1 METIQVIRS
10 SITLQPKQEE
20 AYNKSLTTPVMFYG
34 GARGGG
40 KSYLVRAREVLRRA
54 EYPGSKGLI
63 VRKTYP
69 ELLANHIRPF
79 FVEYPGVR
87 ELYNKSEKTIY
98 WPNGS
103 TTEFSYLQSPDDV
116 YTYQGREYEDISV
129 DEVTQHEWDTIKIL
143 RASNRTTIPEITP
156 TMFLTGNPGGIG
168 HQEVKRIFIDKHIHP
183 DEDPNEYDFVQAFVQ
198 DNHQLMR
205 NDPLYV
211 KRLESLP
218 DHLRRAYLLGD
229 WNIFAGQA
237 FPELARHVHVVP
249 PFELP
254 EPVRWFAG
262 YDWGHEHPFA
272 FVLCGM
278 TTDRKIYVTGYL
290 HAQHKNVDQQ
300 AQMIKS
306 LVGQK
311 KVVVFLGQDAF
322 ANRGFPTI
330 ARQLQQA
337 LPGLQLTKASIGRVH
352 GVSVLREQIA
362 YQNTTKGE
370 PNLKFFKNCEVVYD
384 QVASMQYD
392 EHNPEDALKM
402 DANDSGEGGD
412 DLYDALRYALTSYL
426 SPKTKQPESLDTKS
440 GEYLLKMIEMENR
453 KSRALSHLL

>member
-1 METIQVIRS
+1 MDITIRF
-10 SITLQPKQEE
+10 QPKQRQ
-20 AYNKSLTTPVMFYG
+20 AYDKSLVTPVMFFG
-34 GARGGG
+34 GAKGGG
-40 KSYLVRAREVLRRA
+40 KSYLVRAREFLRRM
-54 EYPGSKGLI
+54 GTKGTKGLI

-87 ELYNKSEKTIY
+87 DWYNKSEKTIY

-103 TTEFSYLQSPDDV
+103 TTEFSYLKSPDDV

-129 DEVTQHEWDTIKIL
+129 DEVTQHEWETIKIL
-143 RASNRTTIPEITP
+143 QSSNRTTINGFIP

-168 HQEVKRIFIDKHIHP
+168 HQEVKRIFIDRSFHP
-183 DEDPNEYDFVQAFVQ
+183 DEMPEDYDFVQAFVQ
-198 DNHQLMR
+198 DNEALTSA
-205 NDPLYV
+205 DPNYV
-211 KRLESLP
+211 RRLEGLP

-237 FPELARHVHVVP
+237 FPELARHVHIIP
-249 PFELP
+249 PFALQ

-278 TTDRKIYVTGYL
+278 THDKKIYVTGYV
-290 HAQHKNVDQQ
+290 HAQHKTIEQQ
-300 AQMIKS
+300 AMMIKN
-306 LVGQK
+306 LIGDRKPIVY
-311 KVVVFLGQDAF
+311 LGHDAF
-322 ANRGFPTI
+322 QDRGHPTI

-337 LPGLQLTKASIGRVH
+337 LPGLQLLKATTKRIH
-352 GVSVLREQIA
+352 GVSILREQLT
-362 YQNTTKGE
+362 YQDTKSGE
-370 PNLKFFKNCEVVYD
+370 PNLKMFKNAEEVYD

-392 EHNPEDALKM
+392 DKKPEDALKM

-412 DLYDALRYALTSYL
+412 DLYDALRYALASYL
-426 SPKTKQPESLDTKS
+426 SPLRLPDKDIDKTS
-440 GEYLLKMIEMENR
+440 GEYLMKLIENEGR
-453 KSRALSHLL
+453 KTRALSHLL